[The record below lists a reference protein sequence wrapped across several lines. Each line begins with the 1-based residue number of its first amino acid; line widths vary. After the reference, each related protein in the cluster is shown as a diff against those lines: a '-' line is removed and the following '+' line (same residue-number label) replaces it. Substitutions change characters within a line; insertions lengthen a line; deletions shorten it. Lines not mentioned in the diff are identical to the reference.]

1 MTLLNARRRLRS
13 TEIEQLRISLNR
25 LLRGAN
31 LQWHGVKIG
40 QPDWSMSSLSLA
52 LTVEIPDERLTLHLI
67 ANAYWEALEFE
78 LPQLRRP
85 GMSWRRWI
93 NTGLDSPQ
101 DIVHWEA
108 ASPHPSYVVRVESR
122 SVIVFFTE
130 VLSGAA
136 ARCGPARSRA

>member
-78 LPQLRRP
+78 LPQIRRP

-93 NTGLDSPQ
+93 NTGLDSPRISFTGKLLHHILHTLCGWNPVG
-101 DIVHWEA
+101 D
-108 ASPHPSYVVRVESR
+108 R
-122 SVIVFFTE
+122 FFTE